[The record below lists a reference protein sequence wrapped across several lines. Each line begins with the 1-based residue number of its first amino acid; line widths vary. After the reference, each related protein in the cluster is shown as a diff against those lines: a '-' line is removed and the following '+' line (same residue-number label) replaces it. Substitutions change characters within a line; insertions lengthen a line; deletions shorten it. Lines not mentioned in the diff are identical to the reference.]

1 MTRTHRQGLIAIC
14 ALAGLVTA
22 TGCPSEFGRQFDK
35 DAGSKQTRG
44 LDQAAI
50 RHMFGEPLAK
60 QTLVGQKCAERW
72 MWFYGRKSMFVVSHS
87 LMINFD
93 DKGIVCAA

>member
-1 MTRTHRQGLIAIC
+1 MMRTRRQGLIAIC
-14 ALAGLVTA
+14 ALACLATA

-35 DAGSKQTRG
+35 DAGSKTIHG
-44 LDQAAI
+44 LDQATI

-60 QTLVGQKCAERW
+60 QALVGEKCTERW

-93 DKGIVCAA
+93 DKGIVCEG